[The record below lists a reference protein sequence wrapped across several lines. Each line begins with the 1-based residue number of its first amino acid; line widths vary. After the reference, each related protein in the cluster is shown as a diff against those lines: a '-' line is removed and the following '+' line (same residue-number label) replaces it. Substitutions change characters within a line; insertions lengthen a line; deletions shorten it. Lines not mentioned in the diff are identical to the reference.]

1 MFACKMRLEIQKHFF
16 KKRPVL
22 HVMRKEPFKLQ
33 DAIMDVLIRE
43 FHI

>member
-22 HVMRKEPFKLQ
+22 HVMRKKPFKLQ
-33 DAIMDVLIRE
+33 DAVMDVLIRE